1 MYRIDDW
8 INEGSGWIVESI
20 ESQYINISTYIQISG
35 SFYLKLPAKLRS
47 PKKGLIKIKNE
58 DQKCF
63 LWCHVRHTNPI
74 KIHPERITK
83 EDMDLLHV
91 IDGDRSHYVYIKDFD
106 RFMFYKTKHKNKKYF
121 YKSCF

>member
-1 MYRIDDW
+1 M
-8 INEGSGWIVESI
+8 
-20 ESQYINISTYIQISG
+20 
-35 SFYLKLPAKLRS
+35 KLPAKLRS

-91 IDGDRSHYVYIKDFD
+91 TDGDRSHYVYIKDLD

-121 YKSCF
+121 CKSCF